1 MSDSQ
6 NTLHPADIFQ
16 EGIEYLYQYFQPLGY
31 KLLKSNA
38 IKKRKG
44 QLSYEI
50 SFFSS
55 HYNYIDYANHRGS
68 VILDV
73 RCTVWLKKEIGFA
86 FRFSGPKVQNRRF
99 ELLSEDLKVNKPL
112 LDEIWLAIEK
122 RFLSVINGLEENPN
136 EQMRAIGLLPE
147 VHAEDYSWFY
157 WLKRP
162 LVELLGDENTLAQ
175 YDENSITFDLPENKA
190 QRMMKEYIYLV
201 KTSYHIDVEPHYTA
215 QHLYDLSDRIY
226 RALSEAN
233 IEGWVW
239 KEDYNIIQNMPSDDL
254 ADLAIAVS
262 SLGSNIRSELN
273 KNSERM
279 RQEEPELARELDELH
294 NIIQEKKL
302 NNRRFFV

>member
-6 NTLHPADIFQ
+6 NTLRPADIFH

-31 KLLKSNA
+31 KLLKSND

-68 VILDV
+68 VMLEV
-73 RCTVWLKKEIGFA
+73 MCTVWLKKEIGFA
-86 FRFSGPKVQNRRF
+86 FHFSEPRAQCRYF
-99 ELLSEDLKVNKPL
+99 ELLSEDLKVNKTL
-112 LDEIWLAIEK
+112 LDEIWRAIEEK
-122 RFLSVINGLEENPN
+122 FLSVISGLEENPD
-136 EQMRAIGLLPE
+136 EQMKAIGLLPE

-175 YDENSITFDLPENKA
+175 YDENCITFNLSENKA
-190 QRMMKEYIYLV
+190 RRMMKEYIYLM
-201 KTSYHIDVEPHYTA
+201 KTRYHINVESHYTA
-215 QHLYDLSDRIY
+215 QYLYDLSDRIY

-233 IEGWVW
+233 VEDWMW
-239 KEDYNIIQNMPSDDL
+239 KEDYKIIKDMPSDDL

-262 SLGSNIRSELN
+262 VLGTSIISELN
-273 KNSERM
+273 KNSARM
-279 RQEEPELARELDELH
+279 RQEETELARELDELH
-294 NIIQEKKL
+294 NVLREKPVK
-302 NNRRFFV
+302 